1 MRPQDHPGHEL
12 EGGAGGDPQ
21 RRQGGQR
28 QRQRP
33 WPKKRPLEVEKPLA
47 KSGRQEEDEWGEE
60 SGETSG
66 QDLAGM

>member
-28 QRQRP
+28 HRQ
-33 WPKKRPLEVEKPLA
+33 RPLEVEKPLA

-60 SGETSG
+60 GGETSG
-66 QDLAGM
+66 QNLAGM